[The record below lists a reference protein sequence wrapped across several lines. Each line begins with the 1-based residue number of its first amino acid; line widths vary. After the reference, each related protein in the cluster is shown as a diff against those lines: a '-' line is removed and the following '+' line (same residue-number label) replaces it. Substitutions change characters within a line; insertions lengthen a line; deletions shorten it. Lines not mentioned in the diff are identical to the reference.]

1 MAEPEYELLA
11 IRYATREARRSE
23 HFIGGDPHDGPMP
36 MDYFMW
42 VARGGGRTFVVD
54 TGFNA
59 EVSKK
64 RKRSFLRCPVETLG
78 ALDIDA
84 GAVEDVILTHLHY
97 DHVGNFDR
105 FPKARFHLQER
116 ELAYATGRYMRYP
129 RLSHSF
135 EVDDVCGIVRLNYAR
150 RVLFYNG
157 DVEIAPGLT
166 IHAAGGH
173 SAGLQFVRVRTRRGF
188 VVLASDVSHF
198 YENMASERPFT
209 TSFHVGEM
217 LEGFDKLRALAPD
230 ESHIVPGHD
239 PLVMKL
245 YPAPSPQLEGIAVRL
260 DVPPSGAAP
269 VRADYASGH

>member
-1 MAEPEYELLA
+1 MTGPEYELFA
-11 IRYATREARRSE
+11 IRYAAREARRSD

-42 VARGGGRTFVVD
+42 LARGGGRSFVID

-59 EVSKK
+59 EVAAR
-64 RKRSFLRCPVETLG
+64 RKRTFLRCPVQTL
-78 ALDIDA
+78 ALLDVDPNT
-84 GAVEDVILTHLHY
+84 VEDVILTHLHY

-105 FPKARFHLQER
+105 FPVARFHLQER

-129 RLSHSF
+129 RLAHSF
-135 EVDDVCGIVRLNYAR
+135 EVEDVCGIVRLNYAR
-150 RVLFYNG
+150 RVLFYDG
-157 DVEIAPGLT
+157 DAELAPGIT
-166 IHAAGGH
+166 VHAAGGH
-173 SAGLQFVRVRTRRGF
+173 SAGLQFVRVNTRRGP

-209 TSFHVGEM
+209 TSFHIGEM
-217 LEGFDKLRALAPD
+217 LEGFDRLLALAPD

-245 YPAPSPQLEGIAVRL
+245 YPPPSSALEGIVARL
-260 DVPPSGAAP
+260 DVPPSGDAP
-269 VRADYASGH
+269 TRAGYASSH